1 MRQPPEKVGQPVP
14 SSAFQDNV
22 VIVTGASRGIG
33 KELALVLAGHGA
45 RLALGSRNE
54 EALNTVAEE
63 CRVLGT
69 SAIVVPTDVTDP
81 ARCRRLVDQT
91 VQAYGRIDTLVNNAG
106 IGMWARVDEVQDL
119 TIFERVMQTNYL
131 GSVYCTY
138 YALPHLKKTRGRL
151 VSVSSLSG
159 KTGVPARS
167 GYSASKHALVGF
179 FDSLRIELAPAGVT
193 VTVAY
198 PDFVAT
204 GARFRNLGADG
215 RPVVNAPPYAKNTMT
230 GEACARLILRGIAR
244 RQREVFVNL
253 RGQLS
258 PFAKL
263 IAPALVDRA
272 AHRATEKG
280 A

>member
-1 MRQPPEKVGQPVP
+1 VP
-14 SSAFQDNV
+14 KSVFKDNV

-33 KELALVLAGHGA
+33 KELALVLAGLGA

-54 EALNTVAEE
+54 QVLNEVAAE
-63 CRVLGT
+63 CRLRGASVL
-69 SAIVVPTDVTDP
+69 VVPTDVTDP
-81 ARCRRLVDQT
+81 AGCRRLVDQT
-91 VQAYGRIDTLVNNAG
+91 VQAYGRIDSLINNAG
-106 IGMWARVDEVQDL
+106 IGMWARLDDVQDL

-138 YALPHLKKTRGRL
+138 YALAHLKQTHGRV
-151 VSVSSLSG
+151 VSVSSVAG
-159 KTGVPARS
+159 KTGVPART

-193 VTVAY
+193 VTLAY

-215 RPVVNAPPYAKNTMT
+215 QPVVNAPPYAKNTMT
-230 GEACARLILRGIAR
+230 GEACARLILRGIAK

-263 IAPALVDRA
+263 LAPTLVDRA
-272 AHRATEKG
+272 ARRATEKG